1 MPHLQKKNGLKARPP
16 VPGRLPFQYS
26 HPSPERM
33 DLTFRPEGRAERSVP
48 LWPWVLATVVGVWM
62 FGVGVVVGRYTVPV
76 DMGEDI
82 AAELEQ
88 LRAEEAEADA
98 ERMTQVAEELAS
110 TSFPF
115 YDALAEGDA
124 GVPPPAPR
132 AAAEPEATE
141 NLAEDAVPL
150 SEAPDTPPEIK
161 RIKVPK
167 RPVSQAAT
175 EPAAAQPAAPAPKP
189 APEIAAK
196 PAPKPDPESIPAPSR
211 VSEGQYA
218 VQVASFAVSADAE
231 RLATGLKGKGY
242 EGVYISDE
250 PGPDGTIRYRVKI
263 GHYRTYADAQELQA
277 KLKSRERIHDAF
289 VSRR

>member
-1 MPHLQKKNGLKARPP
+1 MPHIQKKNGLKARPP

-26 HPSPERM
+26 HPSPERL

-48 LWPWVLATVVGVWM
+48 LWPWVLAAVVGVWM
-62 FGVGVVVGRYTVPV
+62 FGLGVVVGRHTVPV
-76 DMGEDI
+76 DMGEDVV
-82 AAELEQ
+82 AELEQ

-98 ERMTQVAEELAS
+98 ERMTRVAEELAS
-110 TSFPF
+110 TPFAF

-124 GVPPPAPR
+124 GVPPPAAKEP
-132 AAAEPEATE
+132 AGPEAME
-141 NLAEDAVPL
+141 RPAEEAVPL
-150 SEAPDTPPEIK
+150 SGAPDTPPEIK

-167 RPVSQAAT
+167 RPVSEA
-175 EPAAAQPAAPAPKP
+175 APKP
-189 APEIAAK
+189 AAARPAVPAAK
-196 PAPKPDPESIPAPSR
+196 PAPKPESESIPAPSR